1 MWGLCVAVKARHFEN
16 VWLIPASPLESQ
28 HLPLK
33 KSPWPGPTSPS
44 PSSPWRTA
52 PCSPTLSPRTSST
65 RCTTSAPSP
74 TLTATSSTLWR
85 TWTHSPV
92 ETIPQR
98 TSSTLLPTL
107 RISRL
112 TSRQEHH
119 VVGQERSLISNIGST
134 DWLTLHS
141 QAPPASLLSLPP
153 EELITCIN
161 RWEECRSGNIE
172 IGEELGFP
180 SKRNLDCCFYSYN
193 ACLPPAQHCVWD
205 PELSLYNGYIR
216 FCLS

>member
-16 VWLIPASPLESQ
+16 LWLIPASPLESQ
-28 HLPLK
+28 HHPLK

-92 ETIPQR
+92 ETIPPR
-98 TSSTLLPTL
+98 TSSTLLPTW
-107 RISRL
+107 RTSRL
-112 TSRQEHH
+112 TSRQVHYVDWSMGEFDFKHW
-119 VVGQERSLISNIGST
+119 L
-134 DWLTLHS
+134 DWLIDFTLS
-141 QAPPASLLSLPP
+141 GATCFPSLPSARGTNH
-153 EELITCIN
+153 L
-161 RWEECRSGNIE
+161 
-172 IGEELGFP
+172 
-180 SKRNLDCCFYSYN
+180 
-193 ACLPPAQHCVWD
+193 H
-205 PELSLYNGYIR
+205 
-216 FCLS
+216 